1 MRTVL
6 TAAAAG
12 LLVLAALPA
21 GAQQP
26 RDVPYTIA
34 IKNVLPV
41 LRERDGNRAL
51 YVTVQFQ
58 IKHRDGSIATD
69 VGKDQLVVRE
79 DGVRVDDLD
88 IYQPQGNDRLTT
100 VLALDC
106 SGSMGEHD
114 DLKMKE
120 ARRAAITFLD
130 RLSDRFDSGLILFNH
145 EILQPTDPPL
155 QSRELFAA
163 HRQQLRARIRAARAS
178 GGTAYLDATLDAVE
192 MLRPFE
198 GRRAVLLMTDGVDLN
213 SKHEL
218 YEVTKR
224 AQATGVPVYTLGVG
238 EPGKKEPVSSVLV
251 LDHSG
256 SMSQPA
262 DQGDSLPKIQ
272 ALQRA
277 ASRFVEIMRP
287 AAQTKLLPFGSD
299 VDRPY
304 LPLPFSA
311 DKKALKEQIATL
323 KAGGGTALYDAT
335 FDGIETLEAARPA
348 GKWAVVVLTDGVD
361 EAPGSRHRVEDVIAR
376 AREAKTP
383 LYMLALGRPG
393 EFNEPVM
400 RKMAQETGGKF
411 FHARNQKE
419 LIDLFEQLSIDLH
432 DEGIDEESL
441 KKLAHDTGG
450 EYYPARDVTRLQ
462 FIYQQLADELQSTYT
477 VTFPSRRQ
485 SHDGTARGIDIVIEQ
500 GGRPLSA
507 VASADYNVHGVVVP
521 GMDARV
527 YLVLLVLVGGLL
539 LAPAGVRRLYR
550 FYGGV

>member
-1 MRTVL
+1 MRTAL
-6 TAAAAG
+6 AAA
-12 LLVLAALPA
+12 LLLLAALPVA
-21 GAQQP
+21 AQDP
-26 RDVPYTIA
+26 GDVRYTIA

-41 LRERDGNRAL
+41 VRERDGNRAL

-58 IKHRDGSIATD
+58 IKHRDGSVATE
-69 VGKDQLVVRE
+69 VGKDELVVKE
-79 DGVRVDDLD
+79 DGERVSDLE

-106 SGSMGEHD
+106 SGSMAEHD

-130 RLSDRFDSGLILFNH
+130 RLGERFDSGLILFNH

-155 QSRELFAA
+155 QSRELFPA
-163 HRQQLRARIRAARAS
+163 HRQQLRARIRAARAA

-198 GRRAVLLMTDGVDLN
+198 GRRAVILMTDGVDLN
-213 SKHEL
+213 SKHTL

-224 AQATGVPVYTLGVG
+224 ARAAGVPVYTLGVG
-238 EPGKKEPVSSVLV
+238 EPGKNEPVSTVLV

-256 SMSQPA
+256 SMSEPA

-277 ASRFVEIMRP
+277 AVRFVEIMRP
-287 AAQTKLLPFGSD
+287 GAQTKLLPFGSE

-311 DKKALKEQIATL
+311 DKSALKAEIGTL
-323 KAGGGTALYDAT
+323 QAGGGTALYDAT

-348 GKWAVVVLTDGVD
+348 GKGAVVVLTDGVD

-419 LIDLFEQLSIDLH
+419 LIDTFELLSIDLH
-432 DEGIDEESL
+432 DEGIDEGVL
-441 KKLAHDTGG
+441 KQLAHETGA
-450 EYYPARDVTRLQ
+450 EYYPARDVTKLQ
-462 FIYQQLADELQSTYT
+462 FIYQQLAEELQSTYT

-485 SHDGTARGIDIVIEQ
+485 SHDGTARGIQIEIEQ
-500 GGRPLSA
+500 GGRLLSD
-507 VASADYNVHGVVVP
+507 VARADYNVHGVVVP
-521 GMDARV
+521 GMDSRV
-527 YLVLLVLVGGLL
+527 YLALLALLGGLL